1 MTRIVKI
8 KFRGDFLLLLTQSC
22 SYLDTIE
29 CVGREVVTRTSVL
42 IKNTAN
48 KSKYITTIRKLK
60 TRVTLIIVA
69 GFITFFKDT

>member
-22 SYLDTIE
+22 YYLDTIE